1 MTNIKAQLD
10 ALEQQHELTV
20 MELTDLKEEY
30 DRIKKLNNTMLE
42 NMFQQPSDVTPIYT
56 VDA

>member
-42 NMFQQPSDVTPIYT
+42 NMFQ
-56 VDA
+56 